1 MERAVI
7 SAADLALLATLLWC
21 ESTQLWSARA
31 RGSRDFHSAPTA
43 EEAVRLAL
51 QPEEELW

>member
-1 MERAVI
+1 MI
-7 SAADLALLATLLWC
+7 SDADLALLATLLWC

-31 RGSRDFHSAPTA
+31 RGSRNFHSAPTA
-43 EEAVRLAL
+43 AEAVRLAL